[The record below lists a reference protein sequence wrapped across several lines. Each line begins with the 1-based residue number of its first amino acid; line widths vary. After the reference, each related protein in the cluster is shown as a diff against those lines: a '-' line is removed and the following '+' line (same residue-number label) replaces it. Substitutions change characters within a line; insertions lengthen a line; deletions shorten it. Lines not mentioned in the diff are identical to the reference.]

1 MSARPYRDLS
11 AFFTGANTL
20 AVRQRA
26 ELARFNTEA
35 AAWLEASK

>member
-20 AVRQRA
+20 AIRQRA
-26 ELARFNTEA
+26 DLARFNAEG
-35 AAWLEASK
+35 AAWLGATS